1 MKNAYEIGNL
11 IYLRAPTL
19 EDVEG
24 DWYQWFSDPQTTQ
37 FLVDRY
43 WPNTVESQIEF
54 YESTKKS
61 KERLVLSVCLIDND
75 EHVGVCNLSF
85 INWVHRH
92 ADVAFVVGNEKH
104 GSGAIGVE
112 IMTLLLR
119 IAFNR
124 LNLINLRAS
133 HLASNPYTP
142 LIMKMFGFKQVA
154 RFEEF
159 CFSQGEYV
167 DLIFSQLSRKD
178 WINRNI
184 VST

>member
-1 MKNAYEIGNL
+1 MKNAYEIGNS

-19 EDVEG
+19 EDANG
-24 DWYQWFSDPQTTQ
+24 DWYQWFSDPDTTE
-37 FLVDRY
+37 FLGDQY
-43 WPNTVESQIEF
+43 WPNTVESQIEC
-54 YESTKKS
+54 YESTRNS
-61 KERLVLSVCLIDND
+61 KDRLVLSVCLKEND
-75 EHVGVCNLSF
+75 EHVGVCSLSD
-85 INWVHRH
+85 ISWLHRC
-92 ADVAFVVGNEKH
+92 ADIAFVVGKKEHRN
-104 GSGAIGVE
+104 GTIGVE

-124 LNLINLRAS
+124 LNLINLRAG

-142 LIMKMFGFKQVA
+142 LLMKMFGFKQVA

-167 DLIFSQLSRKD
+167 DLIFSQLSKKD
-178 WINRNI
+178 WMKRNK